1 LAFTPVLWKSQTQ
14 VNTSDAP
21 VAPGGSNG
29 QFDPQIAHLQD
40 GGYVVVWVDQ
50 SGTFNANG
58 SAVVGQRYN
67 SAGNKVGGEVYIS
80 QSVSENQFSP
90 AVAALPNGNIAV
102 AFVDRFDPAPT
113 DSNIVVRIFDSA
125 LNYIRTDVIDAGANQ
140 TVEPSITV
148 FANGNYVV
156 SYTLSNTASDS
167 DIVARVV
174 NSATGVV
181 GGQFDIDNQTDNRHV
196 PQLATL
202 SNGNFVAVYQ
212 DEVSGSTTNT
222 DIMYRIFTP
231 AGAPVTFA
239 GVVPG
244 GAFTGLEI
252 DPDVAALGDG
262 NFVVVWTDPDSTVT
276 DIRATILSSTT
287 GGAVGIVTDNILVN
301 TTTTNAQH
309 HASVMALP
317 DGGFLVSWYDG
328 STQYAR
334 AQRFDPVGNKL
345 GAEFVVKSAAG
356 QLSSPEAALLTDGRI
371 AYAVSNVSSGDF
383 DVATSI
389 WAIPPNPNPIPPV
402 GTTADLILRQS
413 SSGFYQIYDIG
424 NDTILA
430 GYELGQVGLDWQFA
444 GLGRFFGSDTT
455 DMLLRNTSTGGF
467 EVYDISNNNIT
478 GAAFLGPV
486 GLNWQVAGFGDFNHD
501 SMTDMVLRN
510 SSTGAFQVYN
520 IVNNSI
526 TTSASLGTVGL
537 NWQVGGFG
545 NFSSLGE
552 TDMILRN
559 TSTGGLEVYDI
570 NNNHITGAAFIG
582 TVGLDWQIIAVGNF
596 SSMPGESDMIMRNTS
611 TSGLQ
616 VYNIANNQIT
626 GSAFLGTV
634 GLDWQFAGVAPVHGP
649 GTADLVLRNVSTG
662 QFEVYD
668 IANNQITGA
677 APLGSVG
684 LDWQLGG
691 FAVDPPT
698 ASGGFADL
706 PNDRLVQTM
715 AAFGGGGAAESLNV
729 PAFSD
734 VSQQALLTAPQHA

>member
-1 LAFTPVLWKSQTQ
+1 
-14 VNTSDAP
+14 
-21 VAPGGSNG
+21 
-29 QFDPQIAHLQD
+29 
-40 GGYVVVWVDQ
+40 
-50 SGTFNANG
+50 
-58 SAVVGQRYN
+58 
-67 SAGNKVGGEVYIS
+67 
-80 QSVSENQFSP
+80 
-90 AVAALPNGNIAV
+90 LPNGNIAV

-140 TVEPSITV
+140 TVEPSITA
-148 FANGNYVV
+148 FGNGNYVV

-174 NSATGVV
+174 NGATGVV

-196 PQLATL
+196 SQLATL

-231 AGAPVTFA
+231 VGTPVTFA

-244 GAFTGLEI
+244 GAFTGLET
-252 DPDVAALGDG
+252 DPDVAALGGG

-276 DIRATILSSTT
+276 DIRATVLHSTT
-287 GGAVGIVTDNILVN
+287 DGAVGLVADNLLVN
-301 TTTTNAQH
+301 TSTTNAQS

-328 STQYAR
+328 NTQYAR

-345 GAEFVVKSAAG
+345 GAEIVVESAVG
-356 QLSSPEAALLTDGRI
+356 QLTSPEAALLTDGRI
-371 AYAVSNVSSGDF
+371 AYAVSDVSSGDF

-389 WAIPPNPNPIPPV
+389 WAIPPNPNPIPPI

-413 SSGFYQIYDIG
+413 SSGFYEIYDIG
-424 NDTILA
+424 NNTILA

-478 GAAFLGPV
+478 GAAFLGTV
-486 GLNWQVAGFGDFNHD
+486 GLNWQVVGFGDFNHD

-545 NFSSLGE
+545 NFSSFGK

-570 NNNHITGAAFIG
+570 NDNRITGAAFIG

-596 SSMPGESDMIMRNTS
+596 SSMSGESDMIMRNTR
-611 TSGLQ
+611 TGGLE
-616 VYNIANNQIT
+616 VYNSDHNQIT
-626 GSAFLGTV
+626 GAAFLGTV
-634 GLDWQFAGVAPVHGP
+634 GLDWQFAGVAPVHAAG
-649 GTADLVLRNVSTG
+649 ASDLVLRNVTTG

-668 IANNQITGA
+668 IANNQLTGA

-691 FAVDPPT
+691 LAADPPT
-698 ASGGFADL
+698 MAGTFADVSS
-706 PNDRLVQTM
+706 DQLVQAM
-715 AAFGGGGAAESLNV
+715 AGFDSGAAD
-729 PAFSD
+729 D
-734 VSQQALLTAPQHA
+734 VDTAGLGADASAETLLTTPQYV